1 MMLSQ
6 SSGVIA
12 QEGGALTHAA
22 ITAREL
28 NIPAVVACKGVM
40 EILRD
45 GMRVRV
51 NGTTGEVF
59 ILDDTASEKIRVL
72 HDSA

>member
-1 MMLSQ
+1 MLLSQ
-6 SSGVIA
+6 SSGVVA

-40 EILRD
+40 QTLRD
-45 GMRVRV
+45 GMRIRV

-59 ILDDTASEKIRVL
+59 ILDANDSQGDPTDAS
-72 HDSA
+72 

>member
-6 SSGVIA
+6 SSGVVTE
-12 QEGGALTHAA
+12 EGGALTHAA

-40 EILRD
+40 QTLRD

-51 NGTTGEVF
+51 NGSTGEVF
-59 ILDDTASEKIRVL
+59 ILED
-72 HDSA
+72 

>member
-1 MMLSQ
+1 MLLSQ
-6 SSGVIA
+6 SSGVVA

-40 EILRD
+40 QTLRD
-45 GMRVRV
+45 GMRIRV

-59 ILDDTASEKIRVL
+59 ILDANDSQSDPTYAS
-72 HDSA
+72 

>member
-1 MMLSQ
+1 MLSQ
-6 SSGVIA
+6 SSGVVTE
-12 QEGGALTHAA
+12 EGGALTHAA

-40 EILRD
+40 QTLRD

-51 NGTTGEVF
+51 NGSTGEVF
-59 ILDDTASEKIRVL
+59 ILED
-72 HDSA
+72 